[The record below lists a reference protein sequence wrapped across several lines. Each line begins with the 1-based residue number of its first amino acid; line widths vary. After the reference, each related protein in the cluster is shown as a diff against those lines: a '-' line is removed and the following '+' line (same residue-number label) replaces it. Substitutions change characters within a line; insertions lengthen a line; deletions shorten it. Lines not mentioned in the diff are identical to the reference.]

1 MTSIVSK
8 PWGSYQVIEAGE
20 KYIIKRIV
28 VKPGGKLS
36 LQSHQHRTEHWVVVT
51 GEAEV
56 TIEEDITILHSG
68 EYILVP
74 FQAQHRLTNLENGIT
89 LSRAWR
95 PTKNAEG
102 LQFRIDRTSVEVI
115 LGVRKNLK

>member
-8 PWGSYQVIEAGE
+8 PWGSFQVIEVGE
-20 KYIIKRIV
+20 KYIIKRMI

-36 LQSHQHRTEHWVVVT
+36 LQSHQHRAEHWIVVK

-74 FQAQHRLTNLENGIT
+74 LHAKHRLANNYSEDLVVIEVWYGDNLDEEDIT
-89 LSRAWR
+89 RYDDIY
-95 PTKNAEG
+95 N
-102 LQFRIDRTSVEVI
+102 
-115 LGVRKNLK
+115 RK

>member
-20 KYIIKRIV
+20 KYIIKRMI

-36 LQSHQHRTEHWVVVT
+36 LQSHQHRLEHWVVVK
-51 GEAEV
+51 GEAKV
-56 TIEEDITILHSG
+56 TIEEDITILRSG

-74 FQAQHRLTNLENGIT
+74 FQAKHRLANDYSEDLVVIEVWYGDRLDEGDIT
-89 LSRAWR
+89 RYEDIY
-95 PTKNAEG
+95 N
-102 LQFRIDRTSVEVI
+102 
-115 LGVRKNLK
+115 RK